1 MNENSIDESK
11 DEVTEENDL
20 DLSEITDESEDF
32 TTDESE
38 DSIADDSEDSTTEES
53 DLGLRENLAKKMNI
67 VLAGKARGRKTA
79 KDVFD
84 KDKVLEA
91 VFDKSTVMILSRF
104 INNGIISY
112 VNGAIGAGKESQMYW
127 AVDPSGQD
135 LAVKIYLVTT
145 SNFKKRY
152 PYLIGDPR
160 FTRIKRGT
168 RSLVELWAKKEFRNL
183 SKSFNFEIPCPE
195 PITVVKNILIMKF
208 VGVNG
213 VPSPTLVESEVDYT
227 DYEKTIEII
236 SDLYQKAELVHADL
250 SEYNIF
256 KTENGPVV
264 FDFGSA
270 VDIRHP
276 KTKEFL
282 ERDISNITRFF
293 VKRGLTVDNPID
305 VFKRV
310 TK

>member
-1 MNENSIDESK
+1 MNKESID
-11 DEVTEENDL
+11 DINPEVTEDGSVPEVEEEINLELDDDLETTNDI
-20 DLSEITDESEDF
+20 E
-32 TTDESE
+32 E
-38 DSIADDSEDSTTEES
+38 DSSTEES
-53 DLGLRENLAKKMNI
+53 DLGLQDKMARKMNLK
-67 VLAGKARGRKTA
+67 LAGIQRGKRSA
-79 KDVFD
+79 KDIFD

-91 VFDKSTVMILSRF
+91 VFDKSTVMTLSRL

-112 VNGAIGAGKESQMYW
+112 VNGAVGAGKESQLYW
-127 AVDPSGQD
+127 AVDPSGID

-160 FTRIKRGT
+160 FTRIKSGT

-183 SKSFNFEIPCPE
+183 SKSFNCGIPCPE
-195 PITVVKNILIMKF
+195 PITVVKNILVMKF
-208 VGVNG
+208 VGNDG
-213 VPSPTLVESEVDYT
+213 VPCPTLVESEVDYS
-227 DYEKTIEII
+227 DYEKTITII

-256 KTENGPVV
+256 KTDAGPVV

-282 ERDISNITRFF
+282 ERDISNITKFF

-310 TK
+310 VK

>member
-1 MNENSIDESK
+1 LSGEHVEESSNEKIGDGDILNSSETSNEIDDATNK
-11 DEVTEENDL
+11 
-20 DLSEITDESEDF
+20 I
-32 TTDESE
+32 E
-38 DSIADDSEDSTTEES
+38 DSISEES
-53 DLGLRENLAKKMNI
+53 DSELEDKLARKMFNI
-67 VLAGKARGRKTA
+67 LAGKERGKRTA
-79 KDVFD
+79 KDIFD

-91 VFDKSTVMILSRF
+91 VFDKSTVMILSRL

-112 VNGAIGAGKESQMYW
+112 VNGAVGAGKESQLYW

-183 SKSFNFEIPCPE
+183 SKSFNSGIPCPE

-208 VGVNG
+208 IGMDG

-227 DYEKTIEII
+227 DYEKTITII

-256 KTENGPVV
+256 KTEEGPVV

-282 ERDISNITRFF
+282 ERDISNITKFF
-293 VKRGLTVDNPID
+293 VKRGLTVNNPID
-305 VFKRV
+305 VYKRV
-310 TK
+310 TR